1 VRRRVLLVLTTIVL
15 ALAMA
20 NGTAMAV
27 EMEDGISIPPEFPG
41 MINNCSGLYRICL
54 PTGDITLEADNTS
67 GFCTWTYN
75 IIWGDGGSSSFV
87 SKPGITESAS
97 HKYVRPGI
105 YTIDVNIPP
114 APLRTR
120 PDRMRAAP
128 STSGTWW
135 RCPIIGRTLS
145 STPPGSFPRQHSEL
159 EGCHLHIHF
168 QQGPRHLRVQSR

>member
-1 VRRRVLLVLTTIVL
+1 VRALPILIGISHRKLVLTTIVL

-75 IIWGDGGSSSFV
+75 IIWGDGAPARSYRSR
-87 SKPGITESAS
+87 AS
-97 HKYVRPGI
+97 PRVHL
-105 YTIDVNIPP
+105 T
-114 APLRTR
+114 
-120 PDRMRAAP
+120 
-128 STSGTWW
+128 STS
-135 RCPIIGRTLS
+135 TLAF
-145 STPPGSFPRQHSEL
+145 TL
-159 EGCHLHIHF
+159 
-168 QQGPRHLRVQSR
+168 